1 MDNGSAAIRGSRFRC
16 DVPVRVGYLP
26 GLESLFL
33 WAVHIPSTLYRITV
47 IPLLS
52 FLGAAAR
59 ASISQ
64 LPATS
69 ATASSNTTAAAPL
82 QQQCCHGAWYAILQI
97 LVVSLTDA
105 CFQLT
110 KADEESVGDE
120 VEVRREDQ
128 DKINKFSRLHQRELI
143 IEEELRNK
151 SKEKEELDDL
161 STELELTDED
171 ETVPYK
177 IGDAYFHVLQ
187 PQAIEM
193 LEQAST
199 KIEED
204 VEGLESKL
212 ETIKEEMTQL
222 KVELYARFGKS
233 INLET

>member
-1 MDNGSAAIRGSRFRC
+1 MLSRRM
-16 DVPVRVGYLP
+16 
-26 GLESLFL
+26 
-33 WAVHIPSTLYRITV
+33 
-47 IPLLS
+47 
-52 FLGAAAR
+52 
-59 ASISQ
+59 
-64 LPATS
+64 
-69 ATASSNTTAAAPL
+69 
-82 QQQCCHGAWYAILQI
+82 
-97 LVVSLTDA
+97 
-105 CFQLT
+105 LT

-143 IEEELRNK
+143 IEEELKDK
-151 SKEKEELDDL
+151 SVSQIPTVRQATSSNVSVPLQKEKEELDDL
-161 STELELTDED
+161 STELELADED

-177 IGDAYFHVLQ
+177 IGDAYFHVSQ

-212 ETIKEEMTQL
+212 ETIKEEMNQL